1 MKDTLIKENIVAQ
14 IEKLP
19 YELQLRVFEFLKT
32 LLPKDVAG
40 KTLLK
45 FEGTIDAADLQLMS
59 EAIEE
64 ICDKVDINER
74 IF

>member
-1 MKDTLIKENIVAQ
+1 MKDTFIKENIVAQ

-32 LLPKDVAG
+32 LLPKGVEG

-45 FEGTIDAADLQLMS
+45 FEGIIDTADLQLMS

-64 ICDKVDINER
+64 SCEKVDINEW
-74 IF
+74 